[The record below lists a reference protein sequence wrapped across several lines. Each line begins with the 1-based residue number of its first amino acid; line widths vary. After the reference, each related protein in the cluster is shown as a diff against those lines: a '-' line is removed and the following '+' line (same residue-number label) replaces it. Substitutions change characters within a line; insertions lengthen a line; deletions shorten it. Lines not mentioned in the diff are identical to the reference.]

1 MGLFR
6 LLVLIGL
13 GWLVYRFL
21 QKWRIEIS
29 PREPLRPSERFEPMA
44 RCSGCGLHLPAQSL
58 SPDSHRCGACEKGRR

>member
-13 GWLVYRFL
+13 GWLVYRLL

-29 PREPLRPSERFEPMA
+29 PRDPRPPAERFEPMA
-44 RCSGCGLHLPAQSL
+44 RCAGCGLYLPAQSL
-58 SPDSHRCGACEKGRR
+58 SPGQRCGACEKGRS